1 MIKPVEIVEAKPY
14 SIVCL
19 FSNGETRQLN
29 MEPFLTEQKNIAGIS
44 KLFDEKIFG
53 QVSIGEVGQLLW
65 KDIVTMRDENG
76 ELISAE
82 YDVSPEFAYQQSIP
96 V

>member
-1 MIKPVEIVEAKPY
+1 MIKPVEILSAHPY
-14 SIVCL
+14 SVVCR
-19 FSNGETRQLN
+19 FSSGETRQLN
-29 MEPFLTEQKNIAGIS
+29 MEPLLREQKNIAGIN

-53 QVSIGEVGQLLW
+53 QVSIGEAGQLLW
-65 KDIVTMRDENG
+65 KDIITMKNEKG
-76 ELISAE
+76 GLISAE